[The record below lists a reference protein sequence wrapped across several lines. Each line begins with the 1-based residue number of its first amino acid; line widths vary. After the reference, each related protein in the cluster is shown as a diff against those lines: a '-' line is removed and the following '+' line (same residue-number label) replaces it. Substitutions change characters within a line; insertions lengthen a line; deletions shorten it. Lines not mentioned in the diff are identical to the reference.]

1 MQSHAFLLR
10 VARLLHQYGTPAHRL
25 ERVLGL
31 VSQSL
36 GVRAAFFSTPTSVF
50 ASFEGADGERV
61 HLLRGEPG
69 ETNLGK
75 LVEFDQ
81 VLEEVE
87 AQRAD
92 LDTAAAR
99 LEAIDAAPSRWPASV
114 TMLAHGVAC
123 AAAATF
129 FGGGPSE
136 LFVAAFVGAAIALLG
151 RRMAQS
157 AAGPGLFEPLAAFLA
172 ATIALCVGRL
182 LTPLDDRAAT
192 LASLIVLVPGF
203 TLTVG
208 LIELA
213 TRHLASGTARIAGAA
228 MTVLALLLGVALAW
242 GLGERLLP
250 AAGFTLLAPGFGV
263 TALAGPLPA
272 GAEWAAMLVAPL
284 AFAVIL
290 EARRAELPVILATG
304 IAGYVSFRGGSAFLG
319 PELAPFV
326 GALAVGLASNLYARA
341 VDRPSLVPMTPGI
354 LLLVPGSIGY
364 RSLTDFLEADSLSGI
379 EGAFR
384 TGLVAVSLVGGL
396 LAANVV
402 LPPRRVL

>member
-1 MQSHAFLLR
+1 MRPAEHGFLLR
-10 VARLLHQYGTPAHRL
+10 VAQLLHQYGTPAHRL

-31 VSQSL
+31 VSGSL
-36 GVRAAFFSTPTSVF
+36 GVRASFFSTPTSVL
-50 ASFEGADGERV
+50 ASIQGPDGERV

-69 ETNLGK
+69 ETDLGK

-87 AQRAD
+87 ARRLD
-92 LDTAAAR
+92 LAAASAR
-99 LEAIDAAPSRWPASV
+99 LEEIAAAPSRWPVAV
-114 TMLAHGVAC
+114 TVLAHGAAC

-129 FGGGPSE
+129 FRGGPLE
-136 LFVAAFVGAAIALLG
+136 LAGAFLLGALIALLG
-151 RRMAQS
+151 RRMAAS
-157 AAGPGLFEPLAAFLA
+157 GAGPGLFEPLAAFLA
-172 ATIALCVGRL
+172 ALAGIFLARRIL
-182 LTPLDDRAAT
+182 PLDDRLVT
-192 LASLIVLVPGF
+192 LASLIVLVPGL

-228 MTVLALLLGVALAW
+228 MTFLALLLGVALAW
-242 GLGERLLP
+242 RLGERFLP
-250 AAGFTLLAPGFGV
+250 PSSAGALWLPHLGSASLPPWSEWV
-263 TALAGPLPA
+263 ALA
-272 GAEWAAMLVAPL
+272 VAPL

-290 EARRAELPVILATG
+290 EARRAELGVILATG
-304 IAGYVSFRGGSAFLG
+304 IAGYGSFRLGAHILG
-319 PELAPFV
+319 PELGPFL

-364 RSLTDFLEADSLSGI
+364 RSLTAFLDAEALTGL

-396 LAANVV
+396 LAANVL